1 MPGHL
6 MRVTSSE
13 LAAVLMHV
21 TGHWLRSEKM
31 ERLKRDLDVTDERA
45 PVFEWEASFFLI
57 WATEQAVSTQGFAEG
72 LAREA
77 LDRYRELF
85 RAGLVQSGCSE
96 AQIRNIEAFLTVRA
110 ESYGAAIRDARG
122 GGVAWNLS
130 RRAANYLAGR
140 DVSDGL
146 VIASVGAIYSEH
158 RKALRE
164 ALAQYQLIEARDG
177 VGMGRAHGA
186 DPVQIPDQG
195 DEGPRSGE

>member
-13 LAAVLMHV
+13 LATVLMHV
-21 TGHWLRSEKM
+21 IAHWLRSEKM
-31 ERLKRDLDVTDERA
+31 ERLKRDLGVSADRA

-57 WATEQAVSTQGFAEG
+57 WATQQAVSTQGFTER

-77 LDRYRELF
+77 LDQFRDLF
-85 RAGLVQSGCSE
+85 RAGLAQSGCSE
-96 AQIRNIEAFLTVRA
+96 AQLRNIEAFLAVRA
-110 ESYGAAIRDARG
+110 ESYSAAIRDPHG
-122 GGVAWNLS
+122 GGAAWNLS

-146 VIASVGAIYSEH
+146 VIASVGAIYGEH

-164 ALAQYQLIEARDG
+164 ALAQYQLVEVREGDG
-177 VGMGRAHGA
+177 AGHAHGA
-186 DPVQIPDQG
+186 DPGPTGDQG
-195 DEGPRSGE
+195 GEGAGTGR